1 MLGADDMDEEVL
13 AVVRVALAEVAPSPA
28 APPSPSPPESRSEPS

>member
-13 AVVRVALAEVAPSPA
+13 AVVRATLAEVAPSPA